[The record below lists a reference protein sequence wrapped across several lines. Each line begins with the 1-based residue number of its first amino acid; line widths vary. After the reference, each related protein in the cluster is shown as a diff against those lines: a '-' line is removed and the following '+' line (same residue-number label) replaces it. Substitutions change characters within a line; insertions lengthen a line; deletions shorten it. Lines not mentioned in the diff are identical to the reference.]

1 MPRNQGKSVVL
12 TRLGATIVAMTDDPM
27 YLTKNSHGV
36 YYYRRPIVADDQQ
49 FWMGAK
55 GTPKKEWSRSLNT
68 KDRRVAVAAL
78 QDAADAYEEERAAQ
92 YARYLS
98 QPAAPQELSQ
108 REREEQA
115 ARQQAEADRQAR
127 FDARAAERIKVR
139 RRWLL
144 STPELLPED
153 AAARDI
159 VREAQADAQARITL
173 LEGKL
178 AELGAFDFGM
188 EQPKQPLT
196 APPVRAAAATGA
208 KTVSDLCD
216 AYKAAKWDEWGE
228 SSRKA
233 IGPVL
238 RVLRETIGSQEVPSI
253 DREAARSVFEAV
265 KLLPVNLGKR
275 KEFTGL
281 AVPQAIEK
289 AQRLGAPTINPNT
302 INRGYMV
309 QIAAVFNWAVD
320 EDWAVKNPF
329 VGLSVADPVHDKD
342 RRDAFTTEQVKT
354 LFSAAPWDARL
365 PDAAEK
371 PGRYWVPLIALYS
384 GMRLG
389 EIAGLRIMDVE
400 ELEGIPAFRVR
411 PHEGRGLKN
420 QESRRNVPIHSALIA
435 MGLLSFVKHRQENG
449 KPDDLLFPDG
459 KANSRGQGG
468 AKLGEWFSALLKSR
482 EIVGTKLGMHS
493 FRHNF
498 EDRLRAV
505 GLHGRPE
512 GQALGGRKIAGSEAN
527 YGSDFP
533 IDSLRDALEKV
544 SYPGLDLSHLHCE
557 GRNEG
562 AA

>member
-1 MPRNQGKSVVL
+1 
-12 TRLGATIVAMTDDPM
+12 M

-55 GTPKKEWSRSLNT
+55 GTPKKEWSCSLGT
-68 KDRRVAVAAL
+68 KDRRTAIAAM
-78 QDAADAYEEERAAQ
+78 QDAADAYEAERAAQ
-92 YARYLS
+92 YARYLN
-98 QPAAPQELSQ
+98 QPAALPELSQ
-108 REREEQA
+108 QEREEKEALEAHEA
-115 ARQQAEADRQAR
+115 ARRQRFEDRR
-127 FDARAAERIKVR
+127 PVRVKVR
-139 RRWLL
+139 QRWLL
-144 STPELLPED
+144 STPELEPEE
-153 AAARDI
+153 AAARDL
-159 VREAQADAQARITL
+159 VRERDEQIAV
-173 LEGKL
+173 LETRL
-178 AELGAFDFGM
+178 AEVAAPDFGM
-188 EQPKQPLT
+188 EQPKQPVMGV
-196 APPVRAAAATGA
+196 PVRSAAGTGA

-216 AYKAAKWDEWGE
+216 AYKVAKWDEWGR

-238 RVLRETIGSQEVPSI
+238 RVLRETIGSREVGSI

-265 KLLPVNLGKR
+265 KVLPVNLGKR
-275 KEFTGL
+275 KEFAGL
-281 AVPQAIEK
+281 TVPQAIEK
-289 AQRLGAPTINPNT
+289 AQELDLPTINPNT

-329 VGLSVADPVHDKD
+329 VGLSVADPVDDKD
-342 RRDAFTTEQVKT
+342 RREPFTMPQVKS
-354 LFSAAPWDARL
+354 LFSSAPWAIRQ
-365 PDAAEK
+365 PDTADK

-389 EIAGLRIMDVE
+389 EIAGLRVIDVE

-411 PHEGRGLKN
+411 PHDGRGLKN
-420 QESRRNVPIHSALIA
+420 KESRRNVPVHSALIA
-435 MGLLSFVKHRQENG
+435 MGLLSFVKHRQVNG
-449 KPDDLLFPDG
+449 KPDELLFPDG

-468 AKLGEWFSALLKSR
+468 AKLGEWFSALLRSR

-527 YGSDFP
+527 YGSDYP
-533 IDSLRDALEKV
+533 IDLLRDALEKV
-544 SYPGLDLSHLHCE
+544 SYPGLDMSHLHHRLATQE
-557 GRNEG
+557 EV
-562 AA
+562 A